1 MDKEKELIKK
11 LLNDRNFEKIH
22 SLIKLGDINI
32 DEVIN
37 ELLSSNDA
45 EATYCF
51 MKHEF
56 SNLLLR
62 DFWRRLDDKEIK
74 DKKRLNL
81 LMKRVVKLTG
91 GKKELIKKLANNGG
105 FTEIHEW
112 IYRWDI
118 YNECNIS
125 INEAF
130 EVILSLDDAKTI
142 YGFIKYVLDD
152 LTDKDKKN
160 QERRHLLIKRIIELI
175 GGKKELIKKLL
186 IARNFKEI
194 YLLISTNEITMD
206 ETTEELLSLDDV
218 KIIYNFMKY
227 DEKAAKIHDLLI
239 KKIIELKDYEYI
251 LKILADAITSDI
263 KKSTT
268 ANTIM
273 GDHYFFTALSRRD
286 TKEGYEMLRQYS
298 YAMQDK
304 SYLNNYEESI
314 LNNLQLLLDAL
325 SDCDDLSLLKKYKEK
340 VAMGS
345 IKKYLEKLIS
355 KLSGVQHEE
364 DNTLPAETD
373 QHCKNVSE
381 PSNKSYQPNKDTSK
395 LPNKSDNESKS
406 HYKIKESE
414 SHLSESQKYQQE
426 RYIEKMLSL
435 GLTPYGYGLPLQGY
449 SRNRKPSNNSRFG
462 PMDTPYDIKRRKRK
476 K

>member
-1 MDKEKELIKK
+1 
-11 LLNDRNFEKIH
+11 
-22 SLIKLGDINI
+22 
-32 DEVIN
+32 
-37 ELLSSNDA
+37 
-45 EATYCF
+45 
-51 MKHEF
+51 
-56 SNLLLR
+56 
-62 DFWRRLDDKEIK
+62 
-74 DKKRLNL
+74 
-81 LMKRVVKLTG
+81 
-91 GKKELIKKLANNGG
+91 
-105 FTEIHEW
+105 
-112 IYRWDI
+112 
-118 YNECNIS
+118 
-125 INEAF
+125 
-130 EVILSLDDAKTI
+130 
-142 YGFIKYVLDD
+142 
-152 LTDKDKKN
+152 
-160 QERRHLLIKRIIELI
+160 
-175 GGKKELIKKLL
+175 
-186 IARNFKEI
+186 
-194 YLLISTNEITMD
+194 MD

-218 KIIYNFMKY
+218 KTIYDFMKH

-263 KKSTT
+263 KRSSVTNKR
-268 ANTIM
+268 M
-273 GDHYFFTALSRRD
+273 GDYYFYSAMSLRD
-286 TKEGYEMLRQYS
+286 AKKSYEMLRQYS
-298 YAMQDK
+298 YAKQED
-304 SYLNNYEESI
+304 SHLNNYEESI

-364 DNTLPAETD
+364 DNTPPAETD

-426 RYIEKMLSL
+426 RYIEKIFGP
-435 GLTPYGYGLPLQGY
+435 GLTPYGYGLPHQGY
-449 SRNRKPSNNSRFG
+449 SRNRKSSINPWFG

>member
-1 MDKEKELIKK
+1 MDKEKELIEK
-11 LLNDRNFEKIH
+11 LLNDQNLEEIDALVMTHKTT
-22 SLIKLGDINI
+22 I
-32 DEVIN
+32 DEVIKI
-37 ELLSSNDA
+37 LLSLNNA

-56 SNLLLR
+56 GY
-62 DFWRRLDDKEIK
+62 LDEKMPFYFNDTDRKNEE
-74 DKKRLNL
+74 RQRL
-81 LMKRVVKLTG
+81 LMERTIELV
-91 GKKELIKKLANNGG
+91 GKKEFIKILANNGDTTKIWDWINNLYG
-105 FTEIHEW
+105 FK
-112 IYRWDI
+112 
-118 YNECNIS
+118 YNIT

-142 YGFIKYVLDD
+142 YDFIKYVLDV
-152 LTDKDKKN
+152 LADKDKKN

-186 IARNFKEI
+186 NDYNFEEI
-194 YLLISTNEITMD
+194 YLLINTNEITMD
-206 ETTEELLSLDDV
+206 ETTEELLSLNNA
-218 KIIYNFMKY
+218 KTIYDFMKH

-251 LKILADAITSDI
+251 LKILADAITSNI

-268 ANTIM
+268 ANVRM

-298 YAMQDK
+298 YAKQEG
-304 SYLNNYEESI
+304 SHLNKYEESI

-364 DNTLPAETD
+364 DNTPPVETSP
-373 QHCKNVSE
+373 HCKNVSE
-381 PSNKSYQPNKDTSK
+381 PSNKSYQPNKDTNKSPK
-395 LPNKSDNESKS
+395 KSDNESKS
-406 HYKIKESE
+406 HYKIIESE
-414 SHLSESQKYQQE
+414 SHLSKHQKYVQE
-426 RYIEKMLSL
+426 RYREEMYGP

-449 SRNRKPSNNSRFG
+449 SRNRKSSINSRFG

>member
-11 LLNDRNFEKIH
+11 LLNDRNLEEINA
-22 SLIKLGDINI
+22 LIKLRDITI
-32 DEVIN
+32 DEVIE
-37 ELLSSNDA
+37 ELLSLNDA

-51 MKHEF
+51 MKHKF
-56 SNLLLR
+56 GYLLFR
-62 DFWRRLDDKEIK
+62 DFFRRLDDEEIK

-186 IARNFKEI
+186 IARNFEEI

-239 KKIIELKDYEYI
+239 KRL
-251 LKILADAITSDI
+251 
-263 KKSTT
+263 
-268 ANTIM
+268 
-273 GDHYFFTALSRRD
+273 
-286 TKEGYEMLRQYS
+286 
-298 YAMQDK
+298 
-304 SYLNNYEESI
+304 LN
-314 LNNLQLLLDAL
+314 
-325 SDCDDLSLLKKYKEK
+325 
-340 VAMGS
+340 
-345 IKKYLEKLIS
+345 
-355 KLSGVQHEE
+355 
-364 DNTLPAETD
+364 
-373 QHCKNVSE
+373 
-381 PSNKSYQPNKDTSK
+381 
-395 LPNKSDNESKS
+395 
-406 HYKIKESE
+406 
-414 SHLSESQKYQQE
+414 
-426 RYIEKMLSL
+426 
-435 GLTPYGYGLPLQGY
+435 
-449 SRNRKPSNNSRFG
+449 
-462 PMDTPYDIKRRKRK
+462 
-476 K
+476 

>member
-1 MDKEKELIKK
+1 MSKEKELIKK
-11 LLNDRNFEKIH
+11 LLNDRNLEEIYA
-22 SLIKLGDINI
+22 LIKLRDITI
-32 DEVIN
+32 DEVIK

-56 SNLLLR
+56 DYLLFGKFLGQ
-62 DFWRRLDDKEIK
+62 LDDTEIK
-74 DKKRLNL
+74 DRKRLNL

-91 GKKELIKKLANNGG
+91 GKKELIKKLANNGC
-105 FTEIHEW
+105 FTEIREW

-142 YGFIKYVLDD
+142 YDFIKYVLDNLAD
-152 LTDKDKKN
+152 EDKKN
-160 QERRHLLIKRIIELI
+160 RERRHLLIKRIIELV

-186 IARNFKEI
+186 NDCNFEEI

-218 KIIYNFMKY
+218 KTIYDFMKH
-227 DEKAAKIHDLLI
+227 DEKTAKIHDLLI

-263 KKSTT
+263 KKSIT
-268 ANTIM
+268 ANTRT
-273 GDHYFFTALSRRD
+273 GDAYFYAALSHRNA
-286 TKEGYEMLRQYS
+286 KERYEMLRQYS
-298 YAMQDK
+298 YEKQKA
-304 SYLNNYEESI
+304 SHLNNYEESI
-314 LNNLQLLLDAL
+314 LNNLQLLLDVL
-325 SDCDDLSLLKKYKEK
+325 SDCDDISLLKKYKDK
-340 VAMGS
+340 VAMES

-355 KLSGVQHEE
+355 KLSGVQYEE
-364 DNTLPAETD
+364 DDTPPAETD

-381 PSNKSYQPNKDTSK
+381 PSNKSYHPNKDTNKS
-395 LPNKSDNESKS
+395 PNKSDNESKS
-406 HYKIKESE
+406 HYKIIESE
-414 SHLSESQKYQQE
+414 SHLSERQKYAQE
-426 RYIEKMLSL
+426 RYREKMYDL

>member
-1 MDKEKELIKK
+1 MSKEKELIKK
-11 LLNDRNFEKIH
+11 LLNDRNLEEIYA
-22 SLIKLGDINI
+22 LIKLRDITI
-32 DEVIN
+32 DEVIK

-56 SNLLLR
+56 DYLLFGKFLGQ
-62 DFWRRLDDKEIK
+62 LDDTEIK
-74 DKKRLNL
+74 DRKRLNL

-91 GKKELIKKLANNGG
+91 GKKELIKKLANNGC
-105 FTEIHEW
+105 FTEIREW
-112 IYRWDI
+112 IYRFDI
-118 YNECNIS
+118 YYECNIS

-130 EVILSLDDAKTI
+130 EAILSLDDAKTI
-142 YGFIKYVLDD
+142 YDFIKYVLDN
-152 LTDKDKKN
+152 LTDEDKKN

-186 IARNFKEI
+186 NDYNFEEI
-194 YLLISTNEITMD
+194 YLLINTNEITMD
-206 ETTEELLSLDDV
+206 ETTEELLSLNNA
-218 KIIYNFMKY
+218 KTIYDFMKH
-227 DEKAAKIHDLLI
+227 DKKAAKIHDLLI

-251 LKILADAITSDI
+251 LKILADAITSDL
-263 KKSTT
+263 KRSR
-268 ANTIM
+268 AMNTRI
-273 GDHYFFTALSRRD
+273 DNHYFCCAMSRRD
-286 TKEGYEMLRQYS
+286 AKERNEMLRE
-298 YAMQDK
+298 YAYAAQQNMH
-304 SYLNNYEESI
+304 LNNYEESI
-314 LNNLQLLLDAL
+314 LNNLQLLLDVL
-325 SDCDDLSLLKKYKEK
+325 SDCDDISLLKKYKDK